1 MMQATTIQNL
11 KRARGIDPD
20 VDKAVL
26 ASGVG
31 KSELLAARKLKMY
44 INQLSY
50 AKKQCEKRLSQL
62 GWDGAF
68 PHQDEYSKVQTII
81 SVCRNILKSPE
92 HFSDQFL
99 KFIYK
104 TLSSILQ

>member
-1 MMQATTIQNL
+1 MMQATTIQNQ

-20 VDKAVL
+20 IDKNAVL

-31 KSELLAARKLKMY
+31 KSELFAARKLKCY

-50 AKKQCEKRLSQL
+50 AKSQCEKRLALL

-68 PHQDEYSKVQTII
+68 PHQDETSKVVVNIYILCLHII
-81 SVCRNILKSPE
+81 V
-92 HFSDQFL
+92 
-99 KFIYK
+99 
-104 TLSSILQ
+104 

>member
-20 VDKAVL
+20 LDKNIVS
-26 ASGVG
+26 SGVG
-31 KSELLAARKLKMY
+31 KSDLVAARKLKMY

-50 AKKQCEKRLSQL
+50 AKAQCEKRLSQL

-68 PHQDEYSKVQTII
+68 PHQDETNKVIFVNRP
-81 SVCRNILKSPE
+81 SLN
-92 HFSDQFL
+92 
-99 KFIYK
+99 KF
-104 TLSSILQ
+104 SIL